1 MVNDKLNP
9 KIWENDTLKEDVK
22 QALLRVVEQFKEEFI
37 DFDDDT
43 EIEIKTVKKT
53 TPVKA
58 KITSVK
64 KSEDNEED
72 YYMTCPECGEKAL
85 LKTEGCVSCMK
96 CGWSKCG

>member
-1 MVNDKLNP
+1 M
-9 KIWENDTLKEDVK
+9 
-22 QALLRVVEQFKEEFI
+22 ALLDAHEQFKEEFI
-37 DFDDDT
+37 DFDDDA

-53 TPVKA
+53 VPVKS

-64 KSEDNEED
+64 RADQTIVENNEED